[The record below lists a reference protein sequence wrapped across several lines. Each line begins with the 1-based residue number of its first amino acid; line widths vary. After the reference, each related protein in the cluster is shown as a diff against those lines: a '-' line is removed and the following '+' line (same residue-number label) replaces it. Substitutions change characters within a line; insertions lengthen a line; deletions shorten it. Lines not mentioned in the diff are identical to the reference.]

1 MGIKPSIVHSGG
13 VDEGDLRSYPPP
25 PLLIDSGKSSP
36 INKPP
41 MFKFELGWLLRDVFV
56 DMVSGVWNSVADQD
70 DKMRC
75 WQSKIRR
82 LC

>member
-13 VDEGDLRSYPPP
+13 VDEGDLRSYPL
-25 PLLIDSGKSSP
+25 LLIDSGKSSP
-36 INKPP
+36 SNKPP